1 MNLQSLSNLKFQIL
15 KSKLAVVLLAL
26 ILGFG
31 ISTVHHLY
39 HQNPQQANGLIDSA
53 VTACRSI
60 F

>member
-1 MNLQSLSNLKFQIL
+1 MNLQNLPKLKIQIL
-15 KSKLAVVLLAL
+15 KSKLVVVLLAL
-26 ILGFG
+26 ILGLG

-53 VTACRSI
+53 ITACRSI